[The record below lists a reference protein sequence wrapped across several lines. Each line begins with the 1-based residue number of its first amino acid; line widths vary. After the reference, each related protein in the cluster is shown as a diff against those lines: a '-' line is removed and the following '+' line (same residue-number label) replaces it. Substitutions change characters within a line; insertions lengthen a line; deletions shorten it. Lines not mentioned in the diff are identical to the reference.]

1 MCTESPQGMAH
12 FAEMGDPVDLDEAMI
27 DARVL
32 KLDPEISDRIAQ
44 VRSLP
49 SACPAHGELER

>member
-1 MCTESPQGMAH
+1 MAH